1 MKLFVRKQITLNKKF
16 STSIQPLTV
25 SYLQLS
31 TDFFFFD
38 LTNCRDALTGL
49 IKKMKW
55 SNVSH
60 HHKTKLFNQATP
72 VLKSITS
79 ISL

>member
-25 SYLQLS
+25 SYLQLIIN
-31 TDFFFFD
+31 FFD

-55 SNVSH
+55 SHVSH
-60 HHKTKLFNQATP
+60 HHETKLFNQATP